1 MGYVIYFDLQR
12 ANPDRI
18 HKDSCYLYRDR
29 DRKAT
34 TSCWKGPYDTEQSAR
49 SSVAR
54 SLEVCTKCMR

>member
-18 HKDSCYLYRDR
+18 HKDSCRIYRNR
-29 DRKAT
+29 NPKAA
-34 TSCWKGPYDTEQSAR
+34 TSCWKGPYDSEQSAR

-54 SLEVCTKCMR
+54 SLAVHTECVK